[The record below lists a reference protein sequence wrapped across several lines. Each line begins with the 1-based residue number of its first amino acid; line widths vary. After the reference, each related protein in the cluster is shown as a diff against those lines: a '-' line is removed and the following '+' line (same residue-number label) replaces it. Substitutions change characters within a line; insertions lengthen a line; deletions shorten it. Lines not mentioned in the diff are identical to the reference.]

1 MCAWWEVEMGR
12 LGEDFRL
19 LPAEREAENEAGGG
33 WHYYGGRQDGNGG
46 RRSQRPIS
54 RLSSCPGPPL
64 PPHISQASKCF
75 SIAVNQFRG
84 IINTSDPMSSQ
95 ICASSS
101 SIQSLNWKVETKTSC
116 FAKHIT
122 ITDKNTNAD
131 QKSAKPKWDEEP
143 VEEQR
148 RDRVPVFFA
157 KRRKGNPANNPTHP
171 WLQSDNTHNGNE
183 FSYFKITLQP
193 TF

>member
-1 MCAWWEVEMGR
+1 MHGERWKWDHLGR
-12 LGEDFRL
+12 ISGCFSRRGRRRMKRGE
-19 LPAEREAENEAGGG
+19 GGTTM
-33 WHYYGGRQDGNGG
+33 GGRQDGNGG

-64 PPHISQASKCF
+64 PPHISQALKCF

-84 IINTSDPMSSQ
+84 IINTSDPMISQ

-131 QKSAKPKWDEEP
+131 QKSAKPKWDQEP